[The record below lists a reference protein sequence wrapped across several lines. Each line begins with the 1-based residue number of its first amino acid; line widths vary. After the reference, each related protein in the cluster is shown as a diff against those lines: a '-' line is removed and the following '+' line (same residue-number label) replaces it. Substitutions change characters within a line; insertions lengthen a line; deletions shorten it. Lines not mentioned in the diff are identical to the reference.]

1 MRKNRECEK
10 AGLGVASEWR
20 GAGAGPNQALA
31 LRSGAR
37 RVRYQWSF
45 MLKAFFIVTVRW
57 SSTVPSRARV
67 CVCTLSTSA

>member
-1 MRKNRECEK
+1 MQKNRECER

-20 GAGAGPNQALA
+20 GFGTGPNQALA
-31 LRSGAR
+31 LRSGAQR
-37 RVRYQWSF
+37 QCYQWSF